1 MALSKYTI
9 LVADYISTDMLLFK
23 ILLQQEHC
31 HLLTAST
38 GAKTLELAKKKHPD
52 LILLDINMPDM
63 SGFEI
68 EEALK
73 CEDEMRDIPILFV
86 VDMGDY
92 PIVLPNGK
100 ILSKEEYIEK
110 PYDLRLLV
118 KRILKR
124 LGQ

>member
-9 LVADYISTDMLLFK
+9 LVADYISTDILLFK
-23 ILLQQEHC
+23 ILLQQAHC

-52 LILLDINMPDM
+52 LILLDIDMPDM

-68 EEALK
+68 EAALK
-73 CEDEMRDIPILFV
+73 SEDEMRDIPILFV

-124 LGQ
+124 LEQ